1 MLRTLLTRGTFATL
15 IALAVTSALPVTPAF
30 AQSEELIAAAKKEG
44 KVVWYTTI
52 IIDQAVRP
60 LAAAFEKKYPGIK
73 VEFSRAGSAETALKI
88 INEGRAGQTKA
99 DVFDGTATFSSI
111 MPAGLV
117 APYKPVNAAPYQSE
131 FKDPNGH
138 WTALVMYYL
147 SVGVNTKLVSDA
159 DAPKTYE
166 DLLNPKWKDKMV
178 WAVVGEPSGAPGFVG
193 NILMTMG
200 EQKGM
205 EYLRALAKQ
214 NVTNMTTSQR
224 TVLDRVILGDFPL
237 GLMIFN
243 HHTVISA
250 KQGAPTKI
258 LKVEPFVG
266 AASLVGLLKNSPN
279 PNAGKL
285 LIEFLLSKEG
295 QEVLK
300 KADYIPAHP
309 DVDGSDPSL
318 KPAGG
323 GFKANFMMPNVV
335 DANMKK
341 WTEILNDLFR

>member
-1 MLRTLLTRGTFATL
+1 MLRTSLTRG
-15 IALAVTSALPVTPAF
+15 ALAALLATAVSLALPAAPAF
-30 AQSEELIAAAKKEG
+30 AQSAELIAAAKKEG
-44 KVVWYTTI
+44 RVVWYTTI

-117 APYKPVNAAPYQSE
+117 APYKPVNAESYQKE
-131 FKDPNGH
+131 FKDPDGY
-138 WTALVMYYL
+138 WTAVVMYYL

-166 DLLNPKWKDKMV
+166 DLLDPKWKDKMV
-178 WAVVGEPSGAPGFVG
+178 WAVVGEPSGAPGFIG
-193 NILMTMG
+193 NALITMG
-200 EQKGM
+200 EEKGM
-205 EYLRALAKQ
+205 DYLKKLAKQ
-214 NVTNMTTSQR
+214 NITNMTTSQR

-243 HHTVISA
+243 HHTLISSQ
-250 KQGAPTKI
+250 QGAPTKI

-266 AASLVGLLKNSPN
+266 AASLVGLLKGGPN

-295 QEVLK
+295 QEAFK
-300 KADYIPAHP
+300 KANYIPAHP
-309 DVDGSDPSL
+309 DVAGSDPSL
-318 KPAGG
+318 KPSTG

-341 WTEILNDLFR
+341 WTQILNDLFR

>member
-1 MLRTLLTRGTFATL
+1 MLRTLLTRGTFASL
-15 IALAVTSALPVTPAF
+15 VALAVAQVLPVTPAF

-88 INEGRAGQTKA
+88 INEGRANQTKA

-193 NILMTMG
+193 NVLLTMG
-200 EQKGM
+200 EEKGM
-205 EYLRALAKQ
+205 DYLKKLAKQ
-214 NVTNMTTSQR
+214 NITNMTTSQR

-258 LKVEPFVG
+258 LKVEPFIG

-285 LIEFLLSKEG
+285 LIEYLLSKEG

-300 KADYIPAHP
+300 TADYIPAHP

-341 WTEILNDLFR
+341 WTDILNDLFR

>member
-1 MLRTLLTRGTFATL
+1 MFKSIVSRGTLAALFAAAL
-15 IALAVTSALPVTPAF
+15 ISIAPSSAF

-44 KVVWYTTI
+44 RVVWYTTI

-60 LAAAFEKKYPGIK
+60 IAAAFEKKYGIK

-88 INEGRAGQTKA
+88 INEGRAGKVMG

-117 APYKPVNAAPYQSE
+117 APYKPVNAAPYQKE
-131 FKDPNGH
+131 FKDPDGH
-138 WTALVMYYL
+138 WTAVVMYYL

-178 WAVVGEPSGAPGFVG
+178 WAVVGEPSGAPGFIG
-193 NILMTMG
+193 NILLTMG
-200 EQKGM
+200 EEKGM
-205 EYLRALAKQ
+205 DYLKKLAKQ
-214 NVTNMTTSQR
+214 NITNMTTSQR

-250 KQGAPTKI
+250 KQGAPTRI
-258 LKVEPFVG
+258 LNVEPFVG
-266 AASLVGLLKNSPN
+266 AASLVGLLKGGPN

-285 LIEFLLSKEG
+285 LIEYVLSKEG

-318 KPAGG
+318 KPEGG
-323 GFKANFMMPNVV
+323 KFKANFLMPNVV
-335 DANMKK
+335 DANMKR

>member
-1 MLRTLLTRGTFATL
+1 MRKTLMSVGL
-15 IALAVTSALPVTPAF
+15 LAAAAMSLVAASPAR

-60 LAAAFEKKYPGIK
+60 IAAAFEKKYGIK

-117 APYKPVNAAPYQSE
+117 APYKPVNAAPYQKE
-131 FKDPNGH
+131 FKDPDGN

-147 SVGVNTKLVSDA
+147 SVGINTKLVSDA

-193 NILMTMG
+193 NALKIMG
-200 EQKGM
+200 EEKGM
-205 EYLRALAKQ
+205 DYLKKLAKQ
-214 NVTNMTTSQR
+214 NITNMTTSQR
-224 TVLDRVILGDFPL
+224 TVLDRVILGDFPI

-258 LKVEPFVG
+258 VKVEPFIG
-266 AASLVGLLKNSPN
+266 AASLVGLLKGGPN

-285 LIEFLLSKEG
+285 LIEYLLSKEG
-295 QEVLK
+295 QEVMK
-300 KADYIPAHP
+300 AADYIPAHP

-335 DANMKK
+335 DANMKR
-341 WTEILNDLFR
+341 WTDILNDLFR